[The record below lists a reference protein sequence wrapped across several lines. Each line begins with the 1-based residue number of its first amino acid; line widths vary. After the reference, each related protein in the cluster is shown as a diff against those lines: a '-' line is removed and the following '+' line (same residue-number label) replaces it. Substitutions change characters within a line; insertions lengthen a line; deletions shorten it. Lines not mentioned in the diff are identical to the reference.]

1 MMREGLDANFQTV
14 AYARHLTR
22 MRDHLRAAD
31 YWRDLNPH
39 LTITDDPF
47 SSNPH
52 CCKIALDEPGRYSE
66 QICREGYLQT
76 PALLDRAALAR
87 LRSGIERVV
96 RAGFPSVFACVYDE
110 FYAAFEGLS
119 PLLTP
124 ILGDRYLLVAEG
136 FWAFFVDV
144 GDPGYG
150 PWSATGPHRDSL
162 GPDPSILAGGPPSL
176 VNVWIPLTDATP
188 ANSCIYV
195 LPGHLDPDYRATRG
209 VPAAGVRLQDVR
221 ALPADAGSVLAWTTH
236 LLHWGSRSSPC
247 AKEPRVSIAM
257 YFQSRQVPVYDESAT
272 EIPGRIPFE
281 TRLRWI
287 ARSIRKPGV
296 FDFP

>member
-1 MMREGLDANFQTV
+1 MPEGIEAVFQTI
-14 AYARHLTR
+14 AYARR
-22 MRDHLRAAD
+22 VRKMRDHLRAAD
-31 YWRDLNPH
+31 YWRALNPE
-39 LTITDDPF
+39 LTISEYPF
-47 SSNPH
+47 SSAPRRSDV
-52 CCKIALDEPGRYSE
+52 ALDEVRRYSD

-76 PALLDRAALAR
+76 PPLLDRAALAR
-87 LRSGIERVV
+87 LRSGVERVV

-110 FYAAFEGLS
+110 FYAPFEGLS

-124 ILGDRYLLVAEG
+124 ILGDRYLMVAEG

-144 GDPGYG
+144 GDPAYG

-162 GPDPSILAGGPPSL
+162 GPDPSILAGGPPTL
-176 VNVWIPLTDATP
+176 VNVWIALTDATP

-195 LPGHLDPDYRATRG
+195 LPGHLDPDYRATRS
-209 VPAAGVRLQDVR
+209 VPTAGVRLQDVR
-221 ALPADAGSVLAWTTH
+221 ALPAEAGSVLAWTTH

-257 YFQSRQVPVYDESAT
+257 YFQSRQVPAYDESAM
-272 EIPGRIPFE
+272 EVPGCIPFE
-281 TRLRWI
+281 TRLQWI
-287 ARSIRKPGV
+287 ARAIRNPEV